1 MEEKKHEMSDK
12 KRQQIMYDL
21 SYYEEQENE
30 ARLRKEA
37 AKLEDIRRRRR
48 IDVQDV
54 QDLYEKYEYYG
65 IDVNIIRKV
74 VTLRK
79 PLEVKYLSQLRYD
92 CNKLGMR
99 FIIDAD

>member
-1 MEEKKHEMSDK
+1 MEENRHGMSDK

-21 SYYEEQENE
+21 SYYEEQEND
-30 ARLRKEA
+30 ARRRKET
-37 AKLEDIRRRRR
+37 AKLEDIRRRRE
-48 IDVQDV
+48 INVQEV

-92 CNKLGMR
+92 CNKLGMK
-99 FIIDAD
+99 FVIDAN